1 MMTMK
6 QEARLINALPDFT
19 IYHKARY
26 IGEDAEVHCGKNGGA
41 KTIHKNRVYT
51 GEFIVFPQSAIC
63 NVLQNAYV
71 QTKPTVWE
79 FMESEDDEDY

>member
-26 IGEDAEVHCGKNGGA
+26 VGENVEVHCG
-41 KTIHKNRVYT
+41 
-51 GEFIVFPQSAIC
+51 
-63 NVLQNAYV
+63 QNKAGRTF
-71 QTKPTVWE
+71 TKSRRSLVE
-79 FMESEDDEDY
+79 RS